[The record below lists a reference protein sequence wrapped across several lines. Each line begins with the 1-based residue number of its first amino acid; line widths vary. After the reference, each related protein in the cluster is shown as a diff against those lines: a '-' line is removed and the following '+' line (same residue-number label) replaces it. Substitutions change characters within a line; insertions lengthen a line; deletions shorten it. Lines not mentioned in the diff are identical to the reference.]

1 MLNLTR
7 RTAVRAQN
15 IRGGPGQGQTQTA
28 KKAIVIRMPDD
39 DAIQRKRERLAAETY
54 EYFWNI
60 CPELTEPPSHFLN
73 RCPRHSFII
82 FLCDRAKKI
91 SARSPV
97 FAATVFTCARS
108 SAREIKR

>member
-1 MLNLTR
+1 VLNLTR

-15 IRGGPGQGQTQTA
+15 IRSGPGQGQTQTA

-60 CPELTEPPSHFLN
+60 CPELTEPPSHFIN
-73 RCPRHSFII
+73 RGPPPLIHY
-82 FLCDRAKKI
+82 I
-91 SARSPV
+91 SV
-97 FAATVFTCARS
+97 
-108 SAREIKR
+108 